1 MYPTLYDMFADL
13 FGLKIPF
20 LRVVQSFGFFV
31 AISFLLAHYTM
42 SLELK
47 RKEKEGILTGK
58 KIKTIIGKPYAQTEY
73 ILSGFLGFLLGFKLL
88 PILFFSS
95 EMSDPRS
102 FLLSF
107 QGNWILGIIAT
118 AAVVYYKYY
127 EDKKQRKNP
136 PVEQTIVEHPYQIMG
151 NMTVIAAVAGLLGA
165 KIFHNLENWDQFMAD
180 PVGSLL
186 SFSGLTFFG
195 GLICGGAAVIW
206 YANKKGVKPLHML
219 DIGGPAM
226 MLAYASGRIGCHIAG
241 DGDWG
246 IVNTAPMPAWLSW
259 LPKWFWAYNYPNN
272 VNGECNPY
280 TYGTP
285 EYFANA
291 NCNFAETPHLVAD
304 VFPTPLYEI
313 IICGIFFF
321 VLWSLRKKIKT
332 PGVLF
337 GIYMILAGFE
347 RFWIEKIRVN
357 TILHFLGMKV
367 TQAEIISVFL
377 MLGGVALIVFAIAKH
392 KKKLQQSVPASTP

>member
-13 FGLKIPF
+13 FGVHLPF

-47 RKEKEGILTGK
+47 RKEKAGVLSGK
-58 KIKTIIGKPYAQTEY
+58 KIKVIIGKPYAVSEY
-73 ILSGFLGFLLGFKLL
+73 VLSGFLGFLLGFKLL
-88 PILFFSS
+88 PIFFFSS
-95 EMSDPRS
+95 DMADPRS
-102 FLLSF
+102 FLLSAE
-107 QGNWILGIIAT
+107 GNWLLGGLSAV
-118 AAVVYYKYY
+118 AVVLYKKY

-136 PVEQTIVEHPYQIMG
+136 PVEQEVLERPYQIMG
-151 NMTVIAAVAGLLGA
+151 NMTVIAAVAGLIGA
-165 KIFHNLENWDQFMAD
+165 KLFHNLENWDHFVAD
-180 PVGSLL
+180 PIGSLL

-195 GLICGGAAVIW
+195 GLICGGAAVLW

-219 DIGGPAM
+219 DVGGPAM
-226 MLAYASGRIGCHIAG
+226 MLAYASGRIGCHISG

-259 LPKWFWAYNYPNN
+259 LPEWVWAYNYPNN

-280 TYGTP
+280 TIGTP
-285 EYFANA
+285 EYLANL
-291 NCNFAETPHLVAD
+291 NCDFSETPYLVAN

-313 IICGIFFF
+313 IVCGIFFF
-321 VLWSLRKKIKT
+321 VLWSLRKRIHT

-337 GIYMILAGFE
+337 GIYMIMAGFE

-357 TILHFLGMKV
+357 TIIHFLGMKV
-367 TQAEIISVFL
+367 TQAEIISVIL
-377 MLGGVALIVFAIAKH
+377 MLGGVALIVYAKR
-392 KKKLQQSVPASTP
+392 KNKIQTALL